1 MTMCTIRRS
10 FRYTPAFFHDNRKII
25 VIIVKA
31 KQFLVLFHLMLITL
45 KKSPYLF
52 IVFMQEVLRHHG
64 VRLPVRILPVLLD
77 IKVCIPAGGHIVKCR
92 SAKLIAYLRQAA
104 FHALFRIEGLQR
116 FLCPDC
122 ALRSSGCGQQ
132 FQKLRFGME
141 GKILFYEQ
149 AGIFS

>member
-1 MTMCTIRRS
+1 MCVIRRL
-10 FRYTPAFFHDNRKII
+10 FRYTPALFHNNRKVI

-31 KQFLVLFHLMLITL
+31 KQFLVSFHLLLITL
-45 KKSPYLF
+45 KKCPYLS

-77 IKVCIPAGGHIVKCR
+77 IKVCIVKCR